1 MADNTTTYKAV
12 IETEVKGQKQVDD
25 LNKSL
30 DTGDEKFVSLRRQ
43 IRETTVALQEMA
55 DKGQTSTKEFKQ
67 LSDKLDDL
75 GDAQKRVAF
84 QSGQIED
91 KLAALPG
98 PIGNIGKGF
107 QAAKDAVDTF
117 GVNLAIATAGI
128 TLIIG
133 AVIAMKDAMGKTKEG
148 NDALNKVTEAL
159 GKVMAPIF
167 ALLEKVAIPLFLK
180 FAEVLEWVAG
190 KVTKFVEWLGVS
202 KGKIGEIAAEGDK
215 AFWDAREKDLE
226 HAKLVADT
234 YKAIDDKNK
243 AEALERHKKWL
254 DKQAELQR
262 EADEKEKQSLA
273 DQLAKLEALRKK
285 FRAVNLDPIG
295 SDGLTAKEREKA
307 LKEEADRKKYFQ
319 EKIDALTKEQQ
330 PKMQAWMLA
339 HTKSALDAEF
349 GLKQAAAHKESAI
362 VTWLNSEKKKKLD
375 ENLMATKAALN
386 IAGNLV
392 DQGSAAA
399 KAIAIAQTGIDTYQS
414 ATAAYKATVGI
425 PVVGPFLA
433 PIAAAAAIAAGLI
446 SVNKI
451 VNTKVPQMGDG
462 SGAGAGGGESV
473 SMGPPPT
480 APSLPSMQFNDS
492 SMNVGG
498 NNPTSQIANTLAQT
512 TKKPIKAY
520 VVSTDMSSAQAL
532 DRRTNVAATF

>member
-98 PIGNIGKGF
+98 PIGQIGKGF
-107 QAAKDAVDTF
+107 QGAKDAVDTF

-148 NDALNKVTEAL
+148 NEALNKVTEAL

-167 ALLEKVAIPLFLK
+167 ALLEKVAIPIFLK
-180 FAEVLEWVAG
+180 FAEVLTWVAG
-190 KVTKFVEWLGVS
+190 KVEKFVEWLGVS
-202 KGKIGEIAAEGDK
+202 KSKISEIATQSNKD
-215 AFWDAREKDLE
+215 FWDAAEKDME

-234 YKAIDDKNK
+234 YKAIDEKNK
-243 AEALERHKKWL
+243 AAAAERHKKYL
-254 DKQAELQR
+254 DKLEEQR
-262 EADEKEKQSLA
+262 KEADEKEKKDLEK
-273 DQLAKLEALRKK
+273 QLAIIESIRKRFK
-285 FRAVNLDPIG
+285 AGELDVIG

-307 LKEEADRKKYFQ
+307 LKDEADRKEYFQ
-319 EKIDALTKEQQ
+319 KKMDELTKKMQ
-330 PKMQAWMLA
+330 PEMQAWMLA
-339 HTKSALDAEF
+339 HTKSALEAEF
-349 GLKQAAAHKESAI
+349 GLKQAAVKKESGI
-362 VTWLNSEKKKKLD
+362 ITWLNSEKKKKLD

-462 SGAGAGGGESV
+462 SGASGGGGESV

-480 APSLPSMQFNDS
+480 APSIPSMQFSDTS
-492 SMNVGG
+492 IGVGG

-512 TKKPIKAY
+512 THKPVKAY
-520 VVSTDMSSAQAL
+520 VVSTDMSSQQAL

>member
-30 DTGDEKFVSLRRQ
+30 DTGDEKFVSLRKQ

-55 DKGQTSTKEFKQ
+55 DKGQTGTKEFKQ

-91 KLAALPG
+91 KLSALPG
-98 PIGNIGKGF
+98 PIGQIGKGF
-107 QAAKDAVDTF
+107 AAAKDAVDTF
-117 GVNLAIATAGI
+117 GVNLAIATGGI

-133 AVIAMKDAMGKTKEG
+133 AIIAMKDAMGKTKEG
-148 NDALNKVTEAL
+148 NEALNKVTEAL

-273 DQLAKLEALRKK
+273 DQLAKLEALKKK

-295 SDGLTAKEREKA
+295 SDGLTVKEREKA

-319 EKIDALTKEQQ
+319 DKMDAMTKEQQ
-330 PKMQAWMLA
+330 PKMLAWALA
-339 HTKSALDAEF
+339 NTKSALSKEIE
-349 GLKQAAAHKESAI
+349 LKNASAKKENA
-362 VTWLNSEKKKKLD
+362 VDTWLSSEKKKKLD
-375 ENLMATKAALN
+375 QNLQAVKAGLN

-392 DQGSAAA
+392 DEGSGAA
-399 KAIAIAQTGIDTYQS
+399 KAIAVAQTGIDTYQS
-414 ATAAYKATVGI
+414 ATAAYKAVVGI

-433 PIAAAAAIAAGLI
+433 PVAAAAAIAAGLM

-451 VNTKVPQMGDG
+451 LSTQIPKMGDG
-462 SGAGAGGGESV
+462 SSGGGVGAESV
-473 SMGPPPT
+473 SITPPT